1 MTFSEIHSKP
11 TTVDSED
18 LLTSDIFGCCS
29 FLNYNELLEHVL
41 RESVHFNSKDNLCI
55 PETVISEEYLFWPR
69 FHTGRSQTEPD
80 VLIIL
85 RHPGN
90 LCTLVLIEAKFN
102 SDKSSEADYTSEDV
116 TDQLAR
122 ELMIIHNQ
130 KICSQ
135 NTTLEGLE
143 IASKYLIYVTAHDV
157 IPEKAFNDSSN
168 EFIEK
173 TANDRNICFKDIDKI
188 PLFWLPWWK
197 IEQLISENNLFSL
210 EGNAKDRVIKHIQ
223 EVLRVKRLCRFYGL
237 KPLNFNLIAYSYSST
252 AKALF
257 ESDKYAKS
265 YTFDVM
271 FSKIPYQYHIYE
283 KGNRYSLGL
292 GIPKIVYYYQS
303 EEKI

>member
-18 LLTSDIFGCCS
+18 LLTSDIFGVCS
-29 FLNYNELLEHVL
+29 FLNYHELLEHVL
-41 RESVHFNSKDNLCI
+41 REAVHFNSKDNLCI
-55 PETVISEEYLFWPR
+55 HEAVLSEEYLFWPR
-69 FHTGRSQTEPD
+69 FRTGRSQTEPD

-85 RHPGN
+85 RHPEN
-90 LCTLVLIEAKFN
+90 RCTLVLIEAKYN

-122 ELMIIHNQ
+122 ELLIIQNR

-135 NTTLEGLE
+135 NLALEGLE

-157 IPEKAFNDSSN
+157 IPEKSLNDSST

-173 TANDRNICFKDIDKI
+173 TADDRSLCSKDIDKI

-210 EGNAKDRVIKHIQ
+210 KGNAKDRIIKHIQ

-237 KPLNFNLIAYSYSST
+237 KPLNFNSITYSYSPT

-257 ESDKYAKS
+257 KSDTYAKS

-271 FSKIPYQYHIYE
+271 FSKIPYQYQIFE
-283 KGNRYSLGL
+283 NENRYNFGL
-292 GIPKIVYYYQS
+292 DIPKIIYHYQP
-303 EEKI
+303 EE